1 MEMEGNE
8 SRWGGNSLV
17 GKERECFSVEM
28 EGNSLSGKGKLPNIF
43 KLPTIIFMYLF
54 SYINI

>member
-1 MEMEGNE
+1 MSLSGEGIV
-8 SRWGGNSLV
+8 SS
-17 GKERECFSVEM
+17 ERECFSVEM